1 MTLVLPFWTS
11 DRLGINAM
19 VGKDNSNKR
28 PPYPPFSQWQRLL
41 NILRDDIQ
49 RHQLPSRIDN
59 SYLKKLKIN
68 PSAESNLQSALA
80 FLGLIDQ
87 QRHPT
92 DILVKLLSSEG
103 TQARDVLRKIVD
115 AAYVPILDGLTPR
128 SATPDHLAE
137 KFKRGG
143 SQDEVGRKGMTFF
156 LGIAREAG
164 IELSPQLK
172 TRERQPN
179 ARSQR
184 KKTPQATETPA
195 SPDSYPFPQAEQ
207 VPPLSRDQD
216 DLIARL
222 LAKFPDY
229 NPEWDSEQ
237 VFLWRDS
244 LTMILAEVRTRSP
257 LPD

>member
-1 MTLVLPFWTS
+1 M
-11 DRLGINAM
+11 A
-19 VGKDNSNKR
+19 
-28 PPYPPFSQWQRLL
+28 SQGPETRV
-41 NILRDDIQ
+41 ILR
-49 RHQLPSRIDN
+49 
-59 SYLKKLKIN
+59 
-68 PSAESNLQSALA
+68 E
-80 FLGLIDQ
+80 
-87 QRHPT
+87 
-92 DILVKLLSSEG
+92 
-103 TQARDVLRKIVD
+103 IVN
-115 AAYVPILDGLTPR
+115 AAYVPVLDGLTPK

-184 KKTPQATETPA
+184 KRTSQAVLTPA
-195 SPDSYPFPQAEQ
+195 PVDGPPSPLAQQ
-207 VPPLSRDQD
+207 VQPAVYDEA

-229 NPEWDSEQ
+229 NPEWDAEQ
-237 VFLWRDS
+237 VVLWRDS
-244 LTMILAEVRTRSP
+244 LTMVLAEARNHQP
-257 LPD
+257 LPC

>member
-1 MTLVLPFWTS
+1 MVS
-11 DRLGINAM
+11 KNNA
-19 VGKDNSNKR
+19 SKR
-28 PPYPPFSQWQRLL
+28 PPYPPFSQWQRMLD
-41 NILRDDIQ
+41 ILRDDFRGQ
-49 RHQLPSRIDN
+49 QLPSRIDN

-68 PSAESNLQSALA
+68 PSAESNLQSALV
-80 FLGLIDQ
+80 FLGLIDS

-92 DILVKLLSSEG
+92 ETLVNLLSSEG
-103 TQARDVLRKIVD
+103 APARETLRKIVN
-115 AAYVPILDGLTPR
+115 AAYVPILDGLTPK

-184 KKTPQATETPA
+184 KKTSKATAALASADTRPSPPAQQA
-195 SPDSYPFPQAEQ
+195 
-207 VPPLSRDQD
+207 PPLSRDQD
-216 DLIARL
+216 DLIAQV

-229 NPEWDSEQ
+229 DPEWDAEQ
-237 VFLWRDS
+237 VVLWRDS
-244 LTMILAEVRTRSP
+244 LTMLLAEARNRGP